1 MYFQSRA
8 EAGVMLA
15 TKLGA
20 YRYENTVVVA
30 LNDGAVQVGMQ
41 VAAEL
46 HATLTMLL
54 TETIDVPGEG
64 QVFGVLNQDGDF
76 VYNSSFSSGQIQ
88 SYYMEFHGY
97 LEDQK
102 RVKSSQMNRVL
113 GAGGIAN
120 DDMLREQNVIL
131 LSDGLHDGS
140 VLDAAEEFLK
150 PLRIKRL
157 VVAAPI
163 ASVPAVD
170 KAHLLAD
177 EVHFLGVTD
186 NYLATDHYY
195 DVNDVP
201 DREQVIVM
209 LNDFMLNWR

>member
-64 QVFGVLNQDGDF
+64 QVFGVLTQDGDF

-102 RVKSSQMNRVL
+102 RIKSSQMNRIL

>member
-15 TKLGA
+15 SKLGA

-30 LNDGAVQVGMQ
+30 LNDGAVQVGLQ
-41 VAAEL
+41 IAAEL

-64 QVFGVLNQDGDF
+64 QVFGVLTQDGDF
-76 VYNSSFSSGQIQ
+76 VYNSDFSEGQIQ
-88 SYYMEFHGY
+88 NYYMEFHGY
-97 LEDQK
+97 LENQK
-102 RVKSSQMNRVL
+102 REKISRLNRML
-113 GAGGIAN
+113 GDGGIVH

-131 LSDGLHDGS
+131 LSDGLNDGS
-140 VLDAAEEFLK
+140 VLSAAEEYLK

-186 NYLATDHYY
+186 NYLDTNHYY
-195 DVNDVP
+195 DINDIP
-201 DREQVIVM
+201 EREQVIAI
-209 LNDFMLNWR
+209 LNSFVLNWR